1 MHRMHCDAVTASHR
15 MIGIAIRQ
23 TTCLKHGRYQ
33 SGTGILLGTGRS
45 WYGTGRKR
53 VSVSETLTERL
64 SERERGRDCW
74 AQSMEAQM
82 QAYIEG
88 LQLSG
93 HPEGGFF
100 KETFRS
106 KGEIPQ
112 HALENYGFGGARNF
126 STSIYFL
133 LPGSTFSALHRI
145 LSDETWYYHAGAP
158 LEVYML
164 FDDGTLKVEKI
175 GPSFTDGSLHTY
187 NTHLFALTHFLAYL

>member
-1 MHRMHCDAVTASHR
+1 MTDAIVEVQ
-15 MIGIAIRQ
+15 IRQ
-23 TTCLKHGRYQ
+23 
-33 SGTGILLGTGRS
+33 
-45 WYGTGRKR
+45 
-53 VSVSETLTERL
+53 
-64 SERERGRDCW
+64 
-74 AQSMEAQM
+74 
-82 QAYIEG
+82 YIEG
-88 LQLSG
+88 LQLSS

-112 HALENYGFGGARNF
+112 NALETYGFSGARNF

-164 FDDGTLKVEKI
+164 FDDGTLEVVKI
-175 GPSFTDGSLHTY
+175 GPSFTNGAHYTQ
-187 NTHLFALTHFLAYL
+187 